1 MLKPTTAPAS
11 YTIEHDR
18 SLQIPV
24 AYPQHE
30 GCWWGVERA
39 IVVSRFSKAP
49 VERLIT
55 LFSRAG
61 PLSWPV
67 LLIGAP
73 LVLCLQSSFVFPP
86 TMQGF
91 SIHILPRHVSKLHHA
106 LPPFLLT
113 RQQCPR
119 QFFQEVFPVHGDD
132 FNKDTIPW
140 TISIAHHGLSPA
152 HSDGPEQEGFTE
164 TIEDHK
170 QHSSMPLVSSRAL
183 VLFSELSRSRQLH
196 HGSSCLI

>member
-39 IVVSRFSKAP
+39 IVVSRFSKARM
-49 VERLIT
+49 ERLIT

-73 LVLCLQSSFVFPP
+73 LVLACSHPSSFHQPCKDSPFTSFPA
-86 TMQGF
+86 TSANFAM
-91 SIHILPRHVSKLHHA
+91 LPCCHVERFGKNDFYA
-106 LPPFLLT
+106 
-113 RQQCPR
+113 
-119 QFFQEVFPVHGDD
+119 QFQ
-132 FNKDTIPW
+132 PW
-140 TISIAHHGLSPA
+140 TTRATSIRTP
-152 HSDGPEQEGFTE
+152 
-164 TIEDHK
+164 
-170 QHSSMPLVSSRAL
+170 
-183 VLFSELSRSRQLH
+183 
-196 HGSSCLI
+196 SCTLRTKGA